1 MYDPFVLY
9 VRINLLSIFVYQL
22 LVVGAVIKMSLV
34 LQDNLKD
41 NWDDDEDEEDEDSVE
56 GEETKDT
63 QTSTCVCVHA
73 RVSVYNLY
81 HISCCK

>member
-1 MYDPFVLY
+1 M
-9 VRINLLSIFVYQL
+9 YQL

-63 QTSTCVCVHA
+63 QTSTCVCVCM
-73 RVSVYNLY
+73 RVFQYTIYTIFRVVNNGLY
-81 HISCCK
+81 FYR